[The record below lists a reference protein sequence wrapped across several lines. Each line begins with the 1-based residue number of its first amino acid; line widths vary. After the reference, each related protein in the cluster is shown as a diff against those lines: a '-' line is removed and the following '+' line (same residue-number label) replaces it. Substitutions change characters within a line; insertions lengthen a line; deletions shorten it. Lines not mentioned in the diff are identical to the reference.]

1 MYSDY
6 ELIYFVYVYMFKYL
20 SKYNEN
26 RIISIDLLTL
36 YEGVTC
42 VSKKLIALS
51 VLVMFV
57 MVLGLA
63 GCGQSS
69 KPAEQPKAKVLKV
82 GSDTA
87 FAPFEFQDEK
97 SKEYVGFDMDLIKA
111 MGKQMGMEVQVQS
124 MNFDGLIPALEAG
137 NIDATI
143 SAMTITDERAK
154 KVNFTKPYYKSGLS
168 MVVKADDNTL
178 KSFKDLEGKRIAV
191 QIGTTGADEAKKIKD
206 AKIREFNTAPEA
218 FMELKAGGVDAVV
231 NDLPVNEYYIAQAGG
246 KDAKTVGDPL
256 TSEDYGIATS
266 KKSTELADKLNKSL
280 DELKKNG
287 EYEKIYVKW
296 FGKKPP
302 Q

>member
-1 MYSDY
+1 M
-6 ELIYFVYVYMFKYL
+6 
-20 SKYNEN
+20 
-26 RIISIDLLTL
+26 
-36 YEGVTC
+36 
-42 VSKKLIALS
+42 SKKLIAFS
-51 VLVMFV
+51 VLAIFLLVV
-57 MVLGLA
+57 GLA
-63 GCGQSS
+63 GCGQQPA
-69 KPAEQPKAKVLKV
+69 KPAEQPKPQVLKI

-111 MGKQMGMEVQVQS
+111 IAKQMGAEVQVQG
-124 MNFDGLIPALEAG
+124 MGFDGLIPALEG
-137 NIDATI
+137 GQIDASI
-143 SAMTITDERAK
+143 SAMTITPERAQ
-154 KVNFTKPYYKSGLS
+154 KVNFSKPYYKSGLS
-168 MVVKADDNTL
+168 VVVKADNNTI
-178 KSFKDLEGKRIAV
+178 KGFKDLDGKRIAV

-218 FMELKAGGVDAVV
+218 FIELKAGGVDAVV

-246 KDAKTVGDPL
+246 KDAKLVGEPL
-256 TSEDYGIATS
+256 TSEEYGIATS
-266 KKSTELADKLNKSL
+266 KKNTELADKINKAL

>member
-1 MYSDY
+1 
-6 ELIYFVYVYMFKYL
+6 
-20 SKYNEN
+20 
-26 RIISIDLLTL
+26 
-36 YEGVTC
+36 

-51 VLVMFV
+51 VVAMFV
-57 MVLGLA
+57 LVFGLA
-63 GCGQSS
+63 GCGGQQSV
-69 KPAEQPKAKVLKV
+69 KPADQAKVLKV

-97 SKEYVGFDMDLIKA
+97 TKDYVGFDMELIKA
-111 MGKQMGMEVQVQS
+111 VGKQMGVEVQVQS
-124 MNFDGLIPALEAG
+124 MGFDGLIPALEAG
-137 NIDATI
+137 NIDAII

-154 KVNFTKPYYKSGLS
+154 KVNFSKPYYKSGLS

-178 KSFKDLEGKRIAV
+178 KNFKELEGKRIAV
-191 QIGTTGADEAKKIKD
+191 QIGTTGASEAKKIND

-218 FMELKAGGVDAVV
+218 FIELKNGGVDAVV

-246 KDAKTVGDPL
+246 KDAKIVGEPL
-256 TSEDYGIATS
+256 NAEEYGIATA
-266 KKSTELADKLNKSL
+266 KKNTELADKINKAM